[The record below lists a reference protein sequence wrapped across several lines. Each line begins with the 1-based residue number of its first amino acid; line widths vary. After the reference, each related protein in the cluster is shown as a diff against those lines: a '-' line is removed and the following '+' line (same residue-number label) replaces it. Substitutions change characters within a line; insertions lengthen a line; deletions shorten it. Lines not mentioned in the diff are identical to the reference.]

1 MGVLLAATLTTPSP
15 LASTGEEQARRAA
28 QEFGRALKSGGSGQ
42 MRALLPSSGKVRL
55 RLVAFGPEEG
65 SYSGEQ
71 VQALFKDFFRQGK
84 VRSYE
89 IVRLDCASEQFTLV
103 QAVTGIVDRAGRPIQ
118 VHLHLTFQ
126 PEGNRWVLREIR
138 ETTP

>member
-1 MGVLLAATLTTPSP
+1 MGVLLAATLTTPST

-28 QEFGRALKSGGSGQ
+28 LEFGRALKSGDSGQ

-71 VQALFKDFFRQGK
+71 VQALFKDFFRQGT

-89 IVRLDCASEQFTLV
+89 LVRLECASEQFTLV
-103 QAVTGIVDRAGRPIQ
+103 QAVTGIVDRVGRPTQ
-118 VHLHLTFQ
+118 VQLHLTFQ